1 MTSIYGS
8 QFRGNALVVGK
19 TGCGKTTFLQKLRLY
34 IFFGKIV
41 KTKWVSRIEIDE
53 KCKAEIQ
60 SCFDNEVEIHIAKE
74 LVILASLRETF
85 KLRIRDLIDD
95 DVNLN
100 NSVFGKKKK
109 KWIVLLL
116 SRRFWC
122 CRYF

>member
-1 MTSIYGS
+1 MTSIYDS
-8 QFRGNALVVGK
+8 QFRGNVLVVGK
-19 TGCGKTTFLQKLRLY
+19 TGCGKTTFLQKLGLY
-34 IFFGKIV
+34 IFFWKIV
-41 KTKWVSRIEIDE
+41 KTNWVSRIEIDE

-74 LVILASLRETF
+74 LVKLASLLETF
-85 KLRIRDLIDD
+85 KLRTRDLIDD
-95 DVNLN
+95 DVNVN
-100 NSVFGKKKK
+100 NSVFGKNK

>member
-1 MTSIYGS
+1 MTSIHDS
-8 QFRGNALVVGK
+8 QFRGNVLVVGK
-19 TGCGKTTFLQKLRLY
+19 TGCGKTTFLQKLGLY

-60 SCFDNEVEIHIAKE
+60 SCFDNKVEIHIAKE
-74 LVILASLRETF
+74 LVKLASLLETF
-85 KLRIRDLIDD
+85 KLRTRDLIDD
-95 DVNLN
+95 DVNVN
-100 NSVFGKKKK
+100 NSVFGKNK

>member
-1 MTSIYGS
+1 MTSIHDS
-8 QFRGNALVVGK
+8 QFRGNVLVVGK
-19 TGCGKTTFLQKLRLY
+19 TGCGKTTFLQKLGLY

-41 KTKWVSRIEIDE
+41 KTKWVSGIEIDE

-74 LVILASLRETF
+74 LVKLASLLETF
-85 KLRIRDLIDD
+85 KLRTRDLIDD
-95 DVNLN
+95 DVNVN
-100 NSVFGKKKK
+100 NSVFGKKK

>member
-1 MTSIYGS
+1 MTSIHDS
-8 QFRGNALVVGK
+8 QFRGNVLVVGK
-19 TGCGKTTFLQKLRLY
+19 TGCGKTTFLQKLGLY
-34 IFFGKIV
+34 IFFEKIV

-74 LVILASLRETF
+74 LVKLASLLETF
-85 KLRIRDLIDD
+85 KLRTRDLIDD
-95 DVNLN
+95 DVNVN
-100 NSVFGKKKK
+100 NSVFGKKK

>member
-1 MTSIYGS
+1 MTSIYDS
-8 QFRGNALVVGK
+8 QFRGNVLVVGK
-19 TGCGKTTFLQKLRLY
+19 TGCGKTTFLQKLGLY

-95 DVNLN
+95 DVNVN
-100 NSVFGKKKK
+100 NSVFGKKK